1 MRLRHVSVKQFPS
14 ILVIGFSLALP
25 GCATAI
31 VTSAV
36 VGTAKTVTTVAVKGT
51 VGAGKLAYRGT
62 KTVVKG
68 TGRLLSG
75 SEPKVQ

>member
-1 MRLRHVSVKQFPS
+1 MQWQPISAKQVSIVLMIVS
-14 ILVIGFSLALP
+14 GLVLP
-25 GCATAI
+25 GCATAM

-36 VGTAKTVTTVAVKGT
+36 VGTAATATKVAVKGT

-68 TGRLLSG
+68 TGRLLSSG
-75 SEPKVQ
+75 ESSAQ